1 MKEKIL
7 ICIFLGWIATLQ
19 AQSPIC
25 GFNWEEISA
34 IESVEQFERQLEH
47 FLSQSGLTPRTAIT
61 IPVVVHVVWRQP
73 EENLPDALILSQ
85 IEALNRDFNAENAD
99 ISQAPDEFRVLA
111 GNAGI
116 RFCLAAADPS
126 GNPTNGI
133 IRKQCSFPEI
143 GLMESLFFSSEGG
156 SDAWDTDRYLNIWV
170 ADTGD
175 WVSGLGSYPGQTTP
189 EKTGVIVHPSYFG
202 MNGHRRYGL
211 GRVATHEV
219 GHFLGLKHIWGDS
232 ADCSSDDDVADTPL
246 QASAY
251 EGCPDYPQS
260 GCSESEM
267 FMNFMDYVD
276 DPCMILFTEGQ
287 KQRML
292 ATLFS
297 YRPGLANASVSC
309 LPDYQPL
316 ASTWKVAP
324 NPGNGQV
331 FLTFEP
337 PVMKL
342 IQYNVHNSNGQ
353 LIRRDEKLVNRE
365 LSIDLSDCPEGIYF
379 LSVENHFQKI
389 IIIR

>member
-1 MKEKIL
+1 
-7 ICIFLGWIATLQ
+7 
-19 AQSPIC
+19 
-25 GFNWEEISA
+25 
-34 IESVEQFERQLEH
+34 
-47 FLSQSGLTPRTAIT
+47 
-61 IPVVVHVVWRQP
+61 
-73 EENLPDALILSQ
+73 
-85 IEALNRDFNAENAD
+85 
-99 ISQAPDEFRVLA
+99 
-111 GNAGI
+111 
-116 RFCLAAADPS
+116 
-126 GNPTNGI
+126 
-133 IRKQCSFPEI
+133 
-143 GLMESLFFSSEGG
+143 
-156 SDAWDTDRYLNIWV
+156 
-170 ADTGD
+170 
-175 WVSGLGSYPGQTTP
+175 
-189 EKTGVIVHPSYFG
+189 
-202 MNGHRRYGL
+202 
-211 GRVATHEV
+211 
-219 GHFLGLKHIWGDS
+219 
-232 ADCSSDDDVADTPL
+232 
-246 QASAY
+246 
-251 EGCPDYPQS
+251 
-260 GCSESEM
+260 M